1 MDEIGEVAEAFVAVH
16 RSAVSVAVEQ
26 APMRRTVNAMFVNLA
41 RRSQVLVERQLELL
55 DELEREE
62 SDPDQL
68 DNLFKLDHLAARMRR
83 NDDSLLVLAGSES
96 TRRWS
101 DPVALPAVVLAA
113 VAEIEHYP
121 RVRHEAIDPV
131 HVVGHA
137 VGDLVHLLA
146 ELLENATVFS
156 PPHTPVQVTARG
168 GERVGAIIEISDD
181 GLGMSPAAHPG
192 GQRHCWPRRRRP
204 TSRRPSGWACSWS
217 ATSRPGTAYGW
228 SCAA

>member
-1 MDEIGEVAEAFVAVH
+1 
-16 RSAVSVAVEQ
+16 
-26 APMRRTVNAMFVNLA
+26 MRRIVNAMFVNLA

-55 DELEREE
+55 DDLEREE

-83 NDDSLLVLAGSES
+83 NDDSLLVLAGSEA

-137 VGDLVHLLA
+137 VADLVHLLA

-156 PPHTPVQVTARG
+156 PPHTSVQVTARG
-168 GERVGAIIEISDD
+168 GERQGAIIEISDE
-181 GLGMSPAAHPG
+181 GLGMSPAAVAG
-192 GQRHCWPRRRRP
+192 RQRPAGRAAGRRRRRVRADGP
-204 TSRRPSGWACSWS
+204 VRGQPPRGPARRTGGAARRRP
-217 ATSRPGTAYGW
+217 
-228 SCAA
+228 AA